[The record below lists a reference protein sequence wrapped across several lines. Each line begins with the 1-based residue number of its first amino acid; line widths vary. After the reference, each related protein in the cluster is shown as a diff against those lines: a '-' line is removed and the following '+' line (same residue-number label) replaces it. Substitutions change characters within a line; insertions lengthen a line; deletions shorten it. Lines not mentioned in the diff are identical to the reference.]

1 MNDDNNDGQPVVLLD
16 SLPYVETVHEDYE
29 EYALALIEE
38 EMKASVRQ
46 SLKKMPPLNFRTSM
60 MQKEYESLIVKDGG
74 VEGTLISVQR
84 PKEQLL
90 SFQPKKIVKPT
101 TIEEWN
107 DSNAIEQAKSQFE
120 SERIR
125 SQVIEVEKEEGGAI
139 E

>member
-1 MNDDNNDGQPVVLLD
+1 
-16 SLPYVETVHEDYE
+16 
-29 EYALALIEE
+29 
-38 EMKASVRQ
+38 
-46 SLKKMPPLNFRTSM
+46 MPPLNFRTSM

-125 SQVIEVEKEEGGAI
+125 SQVIEVEKEEGVANWTRIRTIKSRLSTSIISKESIGTYYRGI
-139 E
+139 EKGK

>member
-1 MNDDNNDGQPVVLLD
+1 
-16 SLPYVETVHEDYE
+16 
-29 EYALALIEE
+29 
-38 EMKASVRQ
+38 
-46 SLKKMPPLNFRTSM
+46 MPSLNFRTSM

-107 DSNAIEQAKSQFE
+107 DSSAIGQVKSQFE
-120 SERIR
+120 AERIR
-125 SQVIEVEKEEGGAI
+125 TLILESEKEEGVANWKDYTTGL
-139 E
+139 